1 MDSSKQEAIYIS
13 NDRTV
18 RMYDP
23 ATVTSW
29 GSLKMSVVTVGMFS
43 LPNLELTQS
52 FSHMSFAKKMDSLVF
67 QSSGTQWRACELVG
81 QCAGGEGT
89 VCSMASP
96 LAADTCPGYL
106 DSLKAMSGMLLGTIS
121 QRTFHV
127 PLEGIVLHDT
137 TVHINDWA

>member
-1 MDSSKQEAIYIS
+1 MRQPEDV
-13 NDRTV
+13 NGPRGNV
-18 RMYDP
+18 
-23 ATVTSW
+23 
-29 GSLKMSVVTVGMFS
+29 LS

-52 FSHMSFAKKMDSLVF
+52 FSHMSFAKKMDSLAF
-67 QSSGTQWRACELVG
+67 QSSGTQWRACELAG

-89 VCSMASP
+89 VWSMSSP

-106 DSLKAMSGMLLGTIS
+106 DSLKAMSRMLLATVS